1 MLTRE
6 QVRGTIDKLPD
17 NFTIDQLIDHLIFI
31 DKVDEGLNQSKA
43 DKVHTQEEAKQKLK
57 KWLK

>member
-6 QVRGTIDKLPD
+6 KVRSTIDKLPE

-31 DKVDEGLNQSKA
+31 DKVDEGLKQSKENKIH
-43 DKVHTQEEAKQKLK
+43 DQDEAKKKLN